1 MDNFM
6 EMTKNEGHTTELQ
19 RLADLHATY
28 YDAMEENLVLAPV
41 NLDEPGKRIL
51 DAGTADGVWLRD
63 LRRLQSAQHEYV
75 GSDVVSELFP
85 AWPDGITYIQHS
97 FRDPW
102 PEELR
107 NSFDLVHVRG
117 SLAGSSP
124 SRPVD
129 VVKNLCT
136 LVKPGGWV
144 QLMEMNAFRAPCN
157 GPAMNAFSR
166 MAMEIWSGIGVGDF
180 ANELKSYLEEAGMQ
194 NTRERRIMCNIGRT
208 TKPELRDRSLNGVTG
223 PIRPLVSVAK
233 SVQTTFTEDELD
245 SMYERVKSELKNEGG
260 RIEVVVAWGQ
270 RPDLSRL

>member
-6 EMTKNEGHTTELQ
+6 EMTRNAGHTTELQ

-28 YDAMEENLVLAPV
+28 RDAMEENLVLAPI

-51 DAGTADGVWLRD
+51 DSGTADGTWLRD
-63 LRRLQSAQHEYV
+63 LRRSQSAQHQYV

-85 AWPDGITYIQHS
+85 AQPDGLTYFQHS
-97 FRDPW
+97 FKDPW

-107 NSFDLVHVRG
+107 SSFDLVHVRG

-124 SRPVD
+124 SKPGD

-144 QLMEMNAFRAPCN
+144 QLMEMNAFKAPSN
-157 GPAMNAFSR
+157 GPAMEDFAK
-166 MAMEIWSGIGVGDF
+166 MATQLWTGIGVGDF

-194 NTRERRIMCNIGRT
+194 NTRERRITCNIGRAA
-208 TKPELRDRSLNGVTG
+208 KPELRARSVNGVTG

-233 SVQTTFTEDELD
+233 TVQTTFTEDELD
-245 SMYERVKSELKNEGG
+245 SMYERVKSELENEGG
-260 RIEVVVAWGQ
+260 RIEVVIAWGQ
-270 RPDLSRL
+270 RPSLSRL